1 MRPFLDFL
9 ERNSGAVSTTW
20 HVLVI
25 VLLAFVLRFLLH
37 RTITKVISDNWTRRK
52 LIEARGSEDVIRA
65 LFRKESDPE
74 MFAALKW
81 GIVLASLGLGL
92 IVTQYLPAGFEEP
105 LAWGVVMVFG
115 GAGLLL
121 YYAAARA
128 LIRRDGGM
136 APGTHRASFDERI

>member
-1 MRPFLDFL
+1 MWESP
-9 ERNSGAVSTTW
+9 
-20 HVLVI
+20 VLVFI
-25 VLLAFVLRFLLH
+25 SFFAFILG
-37 RTITKVISDNWTRRK
+37 TTKVLSDNWTKRK
-52 LIEARGSEDVIRA
+52 LIEARVSEDIIRA

-81 GIVLASLGLGL
+81 GIVLAALGLGL
-92 IVTQYLPAGFEEP
+92 IVSQYLPSRFEEP

-128 LIRRDGGM
+128 LLRRDGAM
-136 APGTHRASFDERI
+136 APAPHRASFDERI